1 MAYLIVRRK
10 DDNIVEWAGNDEYAT
25 WQDVAGDPVTH
36 FTIAEADNTWGLP
49 SDGFDYGGRDKITY
63 DGDLPDGFEAG
74 VNVLNGSEGSYSWA

>member
-36 FTIAEADNTWGLP
+36 FTIAEADNSWGLP
-49 SDGFDYGGRDKITY
+49 SDGFDYIKVWHKNKPINPLTGRKNPTI
-63 DGDLPDGFEAG
+63 
-74 VNVLNGSEGSYSWA
+74 VNCNIL